1 MANANPNPANVPVVE
16 AAPVPVP
23 VPARTYYN
31 MLRNTG
37 VAVRNRA
44 LYPAGRWLRNV
55 GGPRT
60 RNAVG
65 TGAIA
70 LRNRALYPA
79 GRWLRNVGGPRPRN
93 AVGTGA
99 IALRNRALYPAARW
113 TRNVAAPAAVNF
125 TRRCLGAACRRGAA
139 AAASLGFD
147 IRLDDG
153 LTITARDRAI
163 MAVLPAVHG
172 TAQFSAF
179 NIAQLE
185 DNLNERVN
193 EDVIE
198 RSDQDFGNAE
208 GNLSVAE
215 YKSLVPTYARDLKTL
230 YMMKL
235 VAMEIDDSEII
246 SLSNNA
252 AAGILMQIHL
262 LHLNEAGNHQV
273 EYERFTEADL
283 QPLLDEL
290 RSNNSNSNSN
300 SNNNNAEAKS
310 TSGGRRRSTRRR
322 RNRRSTRRF

>member
-1 MANANPNPANVPVVE
+1 MANANHNPANVPVLE
-16 AAPVPVP
+16 APAPLPPMEPVAP
-23 VPARTYYN
+23 TYYSRLQN
-31 MLRNTG
+31 ALGLAGTAG
-37 VAVRNRA
+37 TSIRNRA

-60 RNAVG
+60 RNALG
-65 TGAIA
+65 TGA
-70 LRNRALYPA
+70 
-79 GRWLRNVGGPRPRN
+79 
-93 AVGTGA
+93 T
-99 IALRNRALYPAARW
+99 ALRNRALYPAARW

-125 TRRCLGAACRRGAA
+125 TRRCIGAACRRGAA

-163 MAVLPAVHG
+163 MNVLPAVHG
-172 TAQFSAF
+172 SAQFSAF

-252 AAGILMQIHL
+252 ATGILMQIHL
-262 LHLNEAGNHQV
+262 LHSNEEGNHQV

-290 RSNNSNSNSN
+290 RGNNSNSNSN
-300 SNNNNAEAKS
+300 SNNNAEAKS

-322 RNRRSTRRF
+322 RNRRSTRRT